1 MARMVTSPEAVGMSA
16 ARLDRINPAMQ
27 SVVDDRG
34 FTGVSLMIARHG
46 QTVFSEQY
54 GQRDKEA
61 GRPMTEDTI
70 FRVYSMTK
78 PIVSTALMTLFEE
91 GRFRLTDPVATYIPA
106 FGATKVL
113 ADDGRLV
120 DPVRPMV
127 VRDLLTHTSGLT
139 YDFMQDSPVGEM
151 YRDTRLMNDPT
162 RSLESVVTELAGLPL
177 AFQPGTRW
185 HYSLGID
192 VVARLVEVIA
202 DQPLGEFLEARMFTP
217 LGMTDTAFGVPA
229 SKLDRLAAMYG
240 LPDLFAKG
248 QTLGAVFEAWTKGFN
263 ERIEVSDTYPTD
275 APDVFVRGGI
285 GLYSTIGDYMRFA
298 QMLLNGGELDG
309 TRVLGRKTLS
319 LMHSNHL
326 PAALLPYEL
335 GGAPNPGFGF
345 GLGSRVVM
353 NVAETGG
360 PGSVGEYG
368 WVGAAK
374 TYYWVDPAEDLV
386 GVFMTQYMV
395 GFDLPEQDLRALTYQ
410 ALID

>member
-1 MARMVTSPEAVGMSA
+1 MTTSPEAVGMSTD
-16 ARLDRINPAMQ
+16 RLQRIDPVMQ
-27 SVVDDRG
+27 SVVDQGG
-34 FTGVSLMIARHG
+34 FAGLSVMIARRG
-46 QTVFSEQY
+46 QIIFSAQY
-54 GQRDKEA
+54 GHRDKESGLA
-61 GRPMTEDTI
+61 MTDDTI
-70 FRVYSMTK
+70 FRIYSMTK
-78 PIVSTALMTLFEE
+78 PIVSTALMILFEE
-91 GRFRLTDPVATYIPA
+91 GRFRLTDPVAKYIPA

-113 ADDGRLV
+113 AGDGSLV
-120 DPVRPMV
+120 EPLRPMF

-139 YDFMQDSPVGEM
+139 YDFMQDSPVSEL
-151 YRDTRLMNDPT
+151 YRDARLMNDPS
-162 RSLESVVTELAGLPL
+162 RSLETLIADLAQLPL
-177 AFQPGTRW
+177 AFQPGARW

-192 VVARLVEVIA
+192 VAAYLVEVLSG
-202 DQPLGEFLEARMFTP
+202 QPLGQFLEDRMFAP

-229 SKLDRLAAMYG
+229 ANLDRLAAMYG

-248 QTLGAVFEAWTKGFN
+248 QTFGALFEAWTNGFN
-263 ERIEVSDTYPTD
+263 QRSDVSDTYPTD
-275 APDVFVRGGI
+275 APEVFVRGGI

-298 QMLLNGGELDG
+298 QMLLNDGELDG

-326 PAALLPYEL
+326 PAALLPYEI

-368 WVGAAK
+368 WAGAAK
-374 TYYWVDPAEDLV
+374 TYYWVDPQEDLV
-386 GVFMTQYMV
+386 GLFMTQYMV

-410 ALID
+410 AIVD